1 MTDTTT
7 GTAKVTLPA
16 DNQIL
21 ITREFAAPR
30 QRVYRAWTTP
40 DLVKR
45 WWAGKR
51 GTVTSVD
58 IDLRVG
64 GQWRY
69 VMMANGDF
77 EVAFH
82 GEYREITPSERL
94 VHTEV
99 YEMPGASD
107 SDAPVVTVTFAGSGD
122 RTTVTMLTETPT
134 KELRDAI
141 LESGMEGG
149 MQESM
154 DALEEVAVSL
164 D

>member
-16 DNQIL
+16 EDQIL
-21 ITREFAAPR
+21 ITRDFAAPR
-30 QRVYRAWTTP
+30 DRVYRAWTTP
-40 DLVKR
+40 ELVKR

-51 GTVTSVD
+51 GNVRSVD

-69 VMMANGDF
+69 VMIANGSY

-82 GEYREITPSERL
+82 GEYREITTNERL

-99 YEMPGASD
+99 YETPGALD
-107 SDAPVVTVTFAGSGD
+107 VEAPVVTVTFAESGD
-122 RTTVTMLTETPT
+122 RTTVTMVIETHT
-134 KELRDAI
+134 KELRDTI

>member
-16 DNQIL
+16 DDQIL
-21 ITREFAAPR
+21 ITRDFAAPR
-30 QRVYRAWTTP
+30 RHVYRAWTTP

-51 GTVTSVD
+51 GNVTSVD

-69 VMMANGDF
+69 VLIANGNF

-82 GEYREITPSERL
+82 GEYREIVPEERL

-99 YEMPGASD
+99 YETPGALD
-107 SDAPVVTVTFAGSGD
+107 VEAPVVTVTFAESGD
-122 RTTVTMLTETPT
+122 RTTVTMLTETHT
-134 KELRDAI
+134 KELRDTI

-154 DALEEVAVSL
+154 DALEEVAASL
-164 D
+164 P

>member
-16 DNQIL
+16 DDQIL
-21 ITREFAAPR
+21 ITRDFAAPR
-30 QRVYRAWTTP
+30 QHVYRAWTTP

-45 WWAGKR
+45 WWAGKG
-51 GTVTSVD
+51 GTVTSVE

-69 VMMANGDF
+69 VMLANGNY

-82 GEYREITPSERL
+82 GEYQEITPNERL

-99 YEMPGASD
+99 YETPGALD
-107 SDAPVVTVTFAGSGD
+107 VEAPVVTVTFAESGD
-122 RTTVTMLTETPT
+122 RTTVTILTETHT
-134 KELRDAI
+134 KELRDTI

-149 MQESM
+149 MQKSM

>member
-1 MTDTTT
+1 MTETTT

-16 DNQIL
+16 DDQIL
-21 ITREFAAPR
+21 ITRDFAAPR
-30 QRVYRAWTTP
+30 RNVYRAWTTP

-69 VMMANGDF
+69 VLIANGSY

-82 GEYREITPSERL
+82 GEYREIVPEERL

-99 YEMPGASD
+99 YETPGASD
-107 SDAPVVTVTFAGSGD
+107 ADAPVVTVTFTESEG
-122 RTTVTMLTETPT
+122 RTTMTMLTQTNG
-134 KELRDAI
+134 KELRDLI
-141 LESGMEGG
+141 IESGMEGG

-154 DALEEVAVSL
+154 DALEEIAASL
-164 D
+164 E

>member
-16 DNQIL
+16 DDQIL
-21 ITREFAAPR
+21 ITRDFAAPR
-30 QRVYRAWTTP
+30 QHVYRAWTTP

-69 VMMANGDF
+69 VLLANGNF

-82 GEYREITPSERL
+82 GEYREIVPEERL

-99 YEMPGASD
+99 YETPGAYD
-107 SDAPVVTVTFAGSGD
+107 VEAPVVTVTFAESGD
-122 RTTVTMLTETPT
+122 RTTVTMLTETHT
-134 KELRDAI
+134 KELRDTI

-164 D
+164 R

>member
-1 MTDTTT
+1 MPETTT

-16 DNQIL
+16 DDQIL
-21 ITREFAAPR
+21 ITRDFAAPR
-30 QRVYRAWTTP
+30 RNVYRAWTTP

-51 GTVTSVD
+51 GTVTSVN

-69 VMMANGDF
+69 VMIANGSY

-82 GEYREITPSERL
+82 GEYREITPEERL

-99 YEMPGASD
+99 YETPGASD
-107 SDAPVVTVTFAGSGD
+107 DDAPLVTVTFTESGD
-122 RTTVTMLTETPT
+122 RTTVTMLIQTNG
-134 KELRDAI
+134 KELRDLI
-141 LESGMEGG
+141 IESGMEVG

-154 DALEEVAVSL
+154 DALEEIAASL
-164 D
+164 T

>member
-16 DNQIL
+16 DDQIL
-21 ITREFAAPR
+21 ITRDFAAPR
-30 QRVYRAWTTP
+30 QHVYRAWTTP

-51 GTVTSVD
+51 GNVTSVD

-69 VMMANGDF
+69 VLIANGNF

-82 GEYREITPSERL
+82 GEYREIVPGERL

-99 YEMPGASD
+99 YETPEALDME
-107 SDAPVVTVTFAGSGD
+107 APVVTVTFAESGD
-122 RTTVTMLTETPT
+122 RTTVTILTETHT
-134 KELRDAI
+134 KELRDTI

-154 DALEEVAVSL
+154 DALEEVAASL
-164 D
+164 P

>member
-16 DNQIL
+16 DDQIL
-21 ITREFAAPR
+21 ITRDFAAPR
-30 QRVYRAWTTP
+30 QHVYRAWTTP

-51 GTVTSVD
+51 GNVTSVD

-69 VMMANGDF
+69 VLIANGNF

-82 GEYREITPSERL
+82 GEYREIVPGERL

-99 YEMPGASD
+99 YETPEALD
-107 SDAPVVTVTFAGSGD
+107 VEAPVVTVTFAESGD
-122 RTTVTMLTETPT
+122 RTTVTILTETHT
-134 KELRDAI
+134 KELRDTI

-154 DALEEVAVSL
+154 DALEEVAASL
-164 D
+164 P

>member
-16 DNQIL
+16 DDQIL
-21 ITREFAAPR
+21 ITRDFAAPR
-30 QRVYRAWTTP
+30 QHVYRAWTTP

-69 VMMANGDF
+69 VMIANGDF

-82 GEYREITPSERL
+82 GEYREITPNERL

-99 YEMPGASD
+99 YETPGASD
-107 SDAPVVTVTFAGSGD
+107 VGAPVVTVTFAESGD
-122 RTTVTMLTETPT
+122 RTRVTMLTETHS

-164 D
+164 E

>member
-16 DNQIL
+16 DDQIL
-21 ITREFAAPR
+21 ITRDFAAPR
-30 QRVYRAWTTP
+30 HRVYRAWTTP

-69 VMMANGDF
+69 VMRANGDF

-82 GEYREITPSERL
+82 GEYREITPNERL

-107 SDAPVVTVTFAGSGD
+107 DNAPVVTVTFTESGD
-122 RTTVTMLTETPT
+122 RTTVTMLTETHS
-134 KELRDAI
+134 KEVRDAI
-141 LESGMEGG
+141 IESGMEGG

-164 D
+164 E

>member
-16 DNQIL
+16 DDQIL
-21 ITREFAAPR
+21 ITRDFAAPR
-30 QRVYRAWTTP
+30 QHVYRAWTTP

-69 VMMANGDF
+69 VMLANGNF

-82 GEYREITPSERL
+82 GEYREIVPNERL

-99 YEMPGASD
+99 YETPGALD
-107 SDAPVVTVTFAGSGD
+107 VDAPVVTVTFAESGD
-122 RTTVTMLTETPT
+122 RTTVTILTETHT